1 MKESNRKELRHTFS
15 HLFTLDVSVFPVT
28 HDVYKRSKNTLNS
41 IISTQKYSQ
50 NVYENTITGENYE
63 KYPTTNS
70 YLGWARIFKTGRL
83 PNFSCGVMDSGNDAD
98 PMHYA

>member
-1 MKESNRKELRHTFS
+1 MKESNRKELRHTFF

-28 HDVYKRSKNTLNS
+28 HDVYKRSKITLNS

-50 NVYENTITGENYE
+50 NVYENTVTGENYE

>member
-1 MKESNRKELRHTFS
+1 MKESNRKELHHTFF

-70 YLGWARIFKTGRL
+70 YL
-83 PNFSCGVMDSGNDAD
+83 
-98 PMHYA
+98 

>member
-1 MKESNRKELRHTFS
+1 MM
-15 HLFTLDVSVFPVT
+15 FTNGL
-28 HDVYKRSKNTLNS
+28 KNTLNS
-41 IISTQKYSQ
+41 IISTKKYSQ

-70 YLGWARIFKTGRL
+70 YLGWARIFKTGHL

-98 PMHYA
+98 PINYA

>member
-1 MKESNRKELRHTFS
+1 MM
-15 HLFTLDVSVFPVT
+15 FTNGL
-28 HDVYKRSKNTLNS
+28 KNTLNS
-41 IISTQKYSQ
+41 IFSTQKYSQ

-70 YLGWARIFKTGRL
+70 YLGGARIFKTGRL
-83 PNFSCGVMDSGNDAD
+83 PNFSCGVMDSGNYAD

>member
-1 MKESNRKELRHTFS
+1 MKESNRKELCHTFF

-83 PNFSCGVMDSGNDAD
+83 PNVSCGVMDSGNDAD
-98 PMHYA
+98 PIHYG

>member
-1 MKESNRKELRHTFS
+1 MKESNRKELRRTFF

-28 HDVYKRSKNTLNS
+28 HDVYKRSKKPTLNS

-70 YLGWARIFKTGRL
+70 YLGWARIFKTGQTFL
-83 PNFSCGVMDSGNDAD
+83 VVLWIQEMMLIPYIMGK
-98 PMHYA
+98 

>member
-1 MKESNRKELRHTFS
+1 MM
-15 HLFTLDVSVFPVT
+15 FTNGP
-28 HDVYKRSKNTLNS
+28 KNTLNS

-50 NVYENTITGENYE
+50 NVYENTITGKNYE

-70 YLGWARIFKTGRL
+70 YLGWDQIFKTGRL

>member
-1 MKESNRKELRHTFS
+1 MM
-15 HLFTLDVSVFPVT
+15 FTNGL
-28 HDVYKRSKNTLNS
+28 KITLNS
-41 IISTQKYSQ
+41 IISTQKYSH
-50 NVYENTITGENYE
+50 NVYENTVTGENYE

-83 PNFSCGVMDSGNDAD
+83 PNFSCGVMDSGYDAD